1 VSILIVTP
9 LVLSLIAAAMRATT
23 GVSIQLAFMISGLV
37 LVGLVIISGSVWS
50 YPAWRSNTASL
61 RALAVTAASLAPL
74 VTAPYSGLVNF
85 GTADGGNHIRFYQSF
100 ITAVPDAYNGFV
112 GFYGLLF
119 LIRWV
124 FGIPV
129 DEALLVALAYTTF
142 VLTWVVSLWSI
153 RRGVPLLWVLVL
165 NTAAVVPI
173 AMVLQGNGFY
183 PQLLGLVIFSSYL
196 LVCDRLLDLRAV
208 FPITLLGAAAL
219 RYSYGLT
226 IGDILFAGG
235 GWLLIHRRYLLAL
248 ALLGLGAYAV
258 VQLAPIMTL
267 SGAFPP
273 LAPLPLGIAAALL
286 LISVRGRVNL
296 SSAVIVS
303 SFVIWLGFGIQFGF
317 DRYYVQKY
325 AVGLCL
331 TIAAVAIQS
340 LRGAPAA
347 RMLALGGV
355 LIATGF
361 AIYPYTHKA
370 IRVVRGKV
378 VHPEVDNRLIREMRH
393 ILAENKAPLSVFI
406 GSRWPRTNSVNAVF
420 NYEYPYQDYIAGT
433 IPNRPGCIFFD
444 ATDGLVPR
452 LRANRMAGLASTL
465 EGLARAAHTRFEY
478 PAPWTTQGTRSIGVV
493 CK

>member
-165 NTAAVVPI
+165 NTAAVVI
-173 AMVLQGNGFY
+173 VYSIFALCS
-183 PQLLGLVIFSSYL
+183 QLHSWVRQHCATRMGSQSVTSYL
-196 LVCDRLLDLRAV
+196 Q
-208 FPITLLGAAAL
+208 
-219 RYSYGLT
+219 
-226 IGDILFAGG
+226 AG
-235 GWLLIHRRYLLAL
+235 
-248 ALLGLGAYAV
+248 
-258 VQLAPIMTL
+258 
-267 SGAFPP
+267 
-273 LAPLPLGIAAALL
+273 
-286 LISVRGRVNL
+286 
-296 SSAVIVS
+296 
-303 SFVIWLGFGIQFGF
+303 
-317 DRYYVQKY
+317 
-325 AVGLCL
+325 VG
-331 TIAAVAIQS
+331 S
-340 LRGAPAA
+340 
-347 RMLALGGV
+347 
-355 LIATGF
+355 
-361 AIYPYTHKA
+361 
-370 IRVVRGKV
+370 
-378 VHPEVDNRLIREMRH
+378 
-393 ILAENKAPLSVFI
+393 
-406 GSRWPRTNSVNAVF
+406 
-420 NYEYPYQDYIAGT
+420 
-433 IPNRPGCIFFD
+433 
-444 ATDGLVPR
+444 
-452 LRANRMAGLASTL
+452 
-465 EGLARAAHTRFEY
+465 
-478 PAPWTTQGTRSIGVV
+478 
-493 CK
+493 